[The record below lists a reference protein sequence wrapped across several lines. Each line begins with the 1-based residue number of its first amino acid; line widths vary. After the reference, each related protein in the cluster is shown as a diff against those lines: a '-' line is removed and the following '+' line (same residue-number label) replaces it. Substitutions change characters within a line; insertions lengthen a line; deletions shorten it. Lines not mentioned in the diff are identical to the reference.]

1 LIEGAHKAFQDG
13 TVAFED
19 VDLVLHRGE
28 FVSIVGPSGCG
39 KSTILK
45 VAAGLLPL
53 SEGSMTTTSDHLG
66 FVFQDANLLPW
77 RSVRRNVGLFLELQ
91 GVSADEMA
99 PTVDAAIEMV
109 GLTQF
114 VDHLPRQ
121 LSGGMKMRVSLARA
135 LALNPQLFLF
145 DEPFGALDEITRER
159 LNEEVSSLFLR
170 ERFAGLFVT
179 HSISEAV
186 FMSTRVI
193 VMSPRPG
200 RIVASFDIPFSY
212 PRDSELRF
220 SPEFAACSAE
230 ISHALAH

>member
-1 LIEGAHKAFQDG
+1 
-13 TVAFED
+13 
-19 VDLVLHRGE
+19 
-28 FVSIVGPSGCG
+28 
-39 KSTILK
+39 
-45 VAAGLLPL
+45 
-53 SEGSMTTTSDHLG
+53 MTTTSDHLG

>member
-1 LIEGAHKAFQDG
+1 
-13 TVAFED
+13 
-19 VDLVLHRGE
+19 
-28 FVSIVGPSGCG
+28 
-39 KSTILK
+39 
-45 VAAGLLPL
+45 
-53 SEGSMTTTSDHLG
+53 
-66 FVFQDANLLPW
+66 
-77 RSVRRNVGLFLELQ
+77 
-91 GVSADEMA
+91 
-99 PTVDAAIEMV
+99 
-109 GLTQF
+109 
-114 VDHLPRQ
+114 
-121 LSGGMKMRVSLARA
+121 MKMRVSLARA